1 MTRLRCAI
9 VGIRTLS
16 EHVREIRLR
25 PISAN
30 IPTFYAGQYLKILH
44 PSGHEIPYS
53 IANPPAADTLEL
65 HYQAIEGT
73 DDARLMDELLAGD
86 ELTVELPFGHC
97 FVDAPI
103 ARPLIIAAAAT
114 GYAQARSV
122 LEHVLPSGLDQALH
136 LYWGAKTSQELYD
149 VEHLKLLASTTTNFF
164 FQPTVEL
171 PDVDWHG
178 RCGNLAS
185 AIAEDFTDLSQVDVM
200 LCGGPVMVY
209 ATFDALAGIGLRQS
223 NARSDVF
230 DYAPRERDVA
240 PRD

>member
-1 MTRLRCAI
+1 MRCAI
-9 VGIRTLS
+9 VGIQTLS

-65 HYQAIEGT
+65 HYQPIEGT
-73 DDARLMDELLAGD
+73 DDARLIDELLAGD

-97 FVDAPI
+97 FVDTPI
-103 ARPLIIAAAAT
+103 AQPLIIAAAAT

-122 LEHVLPSGLDQALH
+122 LEHVLPSGLDHALY
-136 LYWGAKTSQELYD
+136 LYWGTMASQELYD
-149 VEHLKLLASTTTNFF
+149 VEHLRLLASRTTNFHF
-164 FQPTVEL
+164 RPTVESA
-171 PDVDWHG
+171 DVNWDG
-178 RCGNLAS
+178 RCGTLAS
-185 AIAEDFTDLSQVDVM
+185 AIAEDFTDLSRVDVM
-200 LCGGPVMVY
+200 LCGGPAMVY
-209 ATFDALAGIGLRQS
+209 ATFDALAAIGLGQA

-230 DYAPRERDVA
+230 DYAPRDGH
-240 PRD
+240 